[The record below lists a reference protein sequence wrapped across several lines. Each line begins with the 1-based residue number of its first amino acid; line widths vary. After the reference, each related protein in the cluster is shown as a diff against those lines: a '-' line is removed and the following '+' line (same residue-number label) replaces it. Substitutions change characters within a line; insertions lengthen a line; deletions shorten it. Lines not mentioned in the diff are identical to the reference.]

1 MRDNHIIT
9 MLEEKAVG
17 RLSGDEIAAIEAHTA
32 DCPKCMLA
40 YKAARASDSL
50 IRARASETIDVSP
63 FFKTRVMA
71 SIKERQLSPEM
82 PALLRMW
89 KAAGAIVSMMAAMV
103 VILIGLNIFSYG
115 PDSQTQS
122 TEIASSQNIFSP
134 EYVVLEGG
142 DVAGDSVAYDQ
153 VLGTIYDSEDED
165 GN

>member
-1 MRDNHIIT
+1 MPDNHIIT
-9 MLEEKAVG
+9 MLEEKPAG
-17 RLSGDEIAAIEAHTA
+17 RLSEAEIVAIETHAA
-32 DCPKCMLA
+32 GCPGCMLA

-50 IRARASETIDVSP
+50 IRARAAETIDVSP

-71 SIKERQLSPEM
+71 SIKERQLSPEL

-89 KAAGAIVSMMAAMV
+89 RAAGSLVSMMAALV
-103 VILIGLNIFSYG
+103 VILIGLTIFSYS

-122 TEIASSQNIFSP
+122 REIASSQSIYSP

-142 DVAGDSVAYDQ
+142 DIAGDAMPYDQ
-153 VLGTIYDSEDED
+153 VIGTIYDSEDED